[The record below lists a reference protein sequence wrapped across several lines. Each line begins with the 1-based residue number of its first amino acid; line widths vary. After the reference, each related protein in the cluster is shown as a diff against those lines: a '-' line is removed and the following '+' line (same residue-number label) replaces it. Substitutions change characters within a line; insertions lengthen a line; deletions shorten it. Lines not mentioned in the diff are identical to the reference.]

1 MRFLNRR
8 TALLAAAATAAL
20 SLTLTACGGD
30 DGDSGRSGR
39 ASDKATTG
47 ATASP
52 GKHNDADVDFAQGM
66 IPHHRQAVEMA
77 DLAATRASSAQVKKL
92 AAGIKKAQDPEI
104 RTMSGW
110 LRAWGEDVPEPMP
123 GMDHSEH
130 DTMPGMMGSKE
141 MDRLEKAS
149 GADFDTAFL
158 KMMVEHHKGAVE
170 MARAE
175 KKSGAYGPAKTMAD
189 AIIKTQNEE
198 ITQMNKLLGKEAG
211 DETGHESG
219 HGSGKGSDQG

>member
-1 MRFLNRR
+1 MRSLNRR

-20 SLTLTACGGD
+20 SLTLAACGD
-30 DGDSGRSGR
+30 DGDSGHSGH
-39 ASDKATTG
+39 ASAKATTS

-52 GKHNDADVDFAQGM
+52 GKHNDADVSFAQGM

-104 RTMSGW
+104 RAMSGW

-130 DTMPGMMGSKE
+130 DGMPGMMGSKE
-141 MDRLEKAS
+141 MEELKKAS

-170 MARAE
+170 MARTE

-219 HGSGKGSDQG
+219 KGSDKG